1 MEELPVETEN
11 AVSATENGVEVS
23 PGITVTPVQQDGS
36 NGNEQE
42 ASVYT
47 EEEERKRK
55 EEEECKRKEEEK
67 KRIEEAEKKRL
78 AEEAERK
85 RLAEEAER
93 KRLAEEAERKR
104 LAEEAERKHHP
115 MFSDSDSDVYEQA
128 QLVSNVMVAKTV
140 RVVHSPSP
148 SPSVKPP
155 IPAIR
160 RSPAP
165 EKQPPPPPPK
175 DRDREFVDR
184 LLMNLGIRSGHNV
197 AFGVLINHS
206 QLSSRCETVTTGDP
220 FEL

>member
-1 MEELPVETEN
+1 MAEE
-11 AVSATENGVEVS
+11 A
-23 PGITVTPVQQDGS
+23 
-36 NGNEQE
+36 
-42 ASVYT
+42 
-47 EEEERKRK
+47 
-55 EEEECKRKEEEK
+55 EK
-67 KRIEEAEKKRL
+67 KRLEEEAEKKRL

-85 RLAEEAER
+85 RLEEEAEK

-104 LAEEAERKHHP
+104 LEEAERKRLEEEAERKHHP

-140 RVVHSPSP
+140 RVVHPPSP

>member
-1 MEELPVETEN
+1 M
-11 AVSATENGVEVS
+11 A
-23 PGITVTPVQQDGS
+23 
-36 NGNEQE
+36 
-42 ASVYT
+42 
-47 EEEERKRK
+47 
-55 EEEECKRKEEEK
+55 
-67 KRIEEAEKKRL
+67 EEAERKRL

-85 RLAEEAER
+85 RLAEEAEKKR
-93 KRLAEEAERKR
+93 LAEEAEKKRLAEEAERKR